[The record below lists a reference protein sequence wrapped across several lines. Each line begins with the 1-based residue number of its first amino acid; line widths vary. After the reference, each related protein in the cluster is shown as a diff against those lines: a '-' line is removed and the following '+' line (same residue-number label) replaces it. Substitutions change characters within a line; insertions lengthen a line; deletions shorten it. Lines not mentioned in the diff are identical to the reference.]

1 MNKVTSGKRRRAV
14 QRYFVLR
21 SHYLVYYENEKQTRT
36 KGTLDLHDLRSCD
49 LVQSSQGDGDPGSSL
64 FTLLL
69 ELEESDVHLRA
80 VTSDTD
86 EGDALSS
93 LTAWYEL
100 LRPFV
105 PEDEL

>member
-1 MNKVTSGKRRRAV
+1 MTSGKRRRAL

-36 KGTLDLHDLRSCD
+36 KGTLDLHDLRRCD
-49 LVQSSQGDGDPGSSL
+49 LVQSSEGTGDPDSSS

-80 VTSDTD
+80 VPRESDAN
-86 EGDALSS
+86 EGDALSD
-93 LTAWYEL
+93 LRAWYEL